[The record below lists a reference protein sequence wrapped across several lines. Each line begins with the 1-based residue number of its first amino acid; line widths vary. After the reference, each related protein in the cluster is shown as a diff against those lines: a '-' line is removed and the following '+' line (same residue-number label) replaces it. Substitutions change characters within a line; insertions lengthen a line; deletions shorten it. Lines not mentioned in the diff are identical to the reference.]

1 MPSACPYPVSPHKP
15 VRRKI
20 IETSLRSYLDD
31 PILNEKLIEM
41 SEEAFAAS

>member
-1 MPSACPYPVSPHKP
+1 VELP
-15 VRRKI
+15 
-20 IETSLRSYLDD
+20 YLDD